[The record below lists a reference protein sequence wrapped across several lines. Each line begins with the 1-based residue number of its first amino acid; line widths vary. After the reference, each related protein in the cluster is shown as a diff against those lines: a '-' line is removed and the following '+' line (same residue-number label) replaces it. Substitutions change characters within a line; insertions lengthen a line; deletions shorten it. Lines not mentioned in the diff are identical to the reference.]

1 MSWEDR
7 EWARWTPSERERF
20 FGRVV
25 GPRSSTDASRVV
37 VAMLV
42 AAAITIAAWVLG
54 LGRPIPF
61 VGRSTP
67 TQPVQPASTAGER
80 LVCTKQALDPRTGQ
94 LICVEARYVKIAGAA
109 VPN

>member
-37 VAMLV
+37 GAMLV
-42 AAAITIAAWVLG
+42 AAAITIAAWVPG
-54 LGRPIPF
+54 PGRPIPF
-61 VGRSTP
+61 VGRSTRRNRCSP
-67 TQPVQPASTAGER
+67 LPPPVSGSCARSKRSIHEPAS
-80 LVCTKQALDPRTGQ
+80 
-94 LICVEARYVKIAGAA
+94 
-109 VPN
+109 